1 MKGSESDTRGDAEM
15 QVGKGESDEL
25 RRKRFKAQRG
35 WPRIICEHVC
45 SCHHT
50 HRRVPS
56 PSVGESQG
64 CRDSA
69 DGVYKGLGLR
79 ETRQTPHLA
88 SPASQMSEVD
98 GDGACGCLVLPTFL
112 LAFGRSLP

>member
-1 MKGSESDTRGDAEM
+1 M
-15 QVGKGESDEL
+15 QVGKGESDEHGGIVS
-25 RRKRFKAQRG
+25 RPKGG

-50 HRRVPS
+50 HRRFLS
-56 PSVGESQG
+56 PSVGEWQG
-64 CRDSA
+64 CRDSV

-98 GDGACGCLVLPTFL
+98 GDDACGCLVLPTFL